1 MGEEEEEEVASE
13 EEEMTKRNEIVAIRF
28 SLDYANVDI
37 VGTIGRRARCVQTK
51 RRLRLFVEQNSPLKF
66 LTRRV
71 FCFRYF
77 KVFTIFTRIST
88 RTKTLRNLGDV

>member
-1 MGEEEEEEVASE
+1 
-13 EEEMTKRNEIVAIRF
+13 MTKRNEIVAIRF
-28 SLDYANVDI
+28 SLDYANVDIVGAI